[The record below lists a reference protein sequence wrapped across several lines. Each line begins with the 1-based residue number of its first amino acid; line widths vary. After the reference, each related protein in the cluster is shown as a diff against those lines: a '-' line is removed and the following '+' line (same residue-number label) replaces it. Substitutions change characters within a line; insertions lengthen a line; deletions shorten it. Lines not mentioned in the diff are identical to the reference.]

1 MIRAGL
7 RRFLAPGAMMKDA
20 LMLLFVLPLAT
31 FGPVAFAQERD
42 ADAFAHWAR
51 VLKDFVNDQ
60 GQVDFHGLASKPADL
75 NAFVDYIAGV
85 SPESAPSLF
94 PTKESGLAYHINA
107 YNALS
112 MYNVIDSGI
121 PKSLAGLTKLW
132 FFGFKKFSI
141 GSERLTLRSYENDVI
156 RPAGDERVHF
166 ALNCMSVGCPHLP
179 REPFTAAGLDNQLDR
194 EARQF
199 FAEPRNLRV
208 FPERKTVRVSEILKF
223 YKEDFLRD
231 SPNLI
236 AYVNRYAAEK
246 IPENY
251 QVEFFEYDWTI
262 NDQTG
267 ARTRDP

>member
-1 MIRAGL
+1 
-7 RRFLAPGAMMKDA
+7 MMYA

-31 FGPVAFAQERD
+31 FGRTAFAEERG
-42 ADAFAHWAR
+42 AVANAHWAQ
-51 VLKDFVNDQ
+51 VLNDFVNDQ

-141 GSERLTLRSYENDVI
+141 GSERLTL
-156 RPAGDERVHF
+156 
-166 ALNCMSVGCPHLP
+166 P
-179 REPFTAAGLDNQLDR
+179 RM
-194 EARQF
+194 
-199 FAEPRNLRV
+199 
-208 FPERKTVRVSEILKF
+208 
-223 YKEDFLRD
+223 
-231 SPNLI
+231 
-236 AYVNRYAAEK
+236 
-246 IPENY
+246 
-251 QVEFFEYDWTI
+251 
-262 NDQTG
+262 
-267 ARTRDP
+267 RTT